1 MVKICFESPEVSMH
15 GEINF
20 HAQAVIV
27 NTAKL
32 DAISVNGTCN
42 CSDGPAPDSYNNKG
56 WYKSP

>member
-1 MVKICFESPEVSMH
+1 MH